1 MIDRKWILGVLAAV
15 ASSLPAAAQPA
26 LRPYVATYSVS
37 YSSLSV
43 GQSRL
48 ELKPGDSPGAWSME
62 SLSTAQG
69 LARLVVGGALAQR
82 SWFQVDGMAIR
93 PLRYRFDDG
102 DDGAKNVSLDFDWAT
117 GRVTGK
123 AEGKPVAV
131 DAPAGLQD
139 PLSLQVEAMLVL
151 QAGGKLESLAMIE
164 KDAVKQ
170 YRYVFER
177 REVIDTP
184 LGRLDTLVYRSE
196 RPGNK
201 RYSRLWYAPS
211 LGYLNVKAEQFRETK
226 RLFSLEIKSYKPQ

>member
-1 MIDRKWILGVLAAV
+1 MIDRKWILTVLAA
-15 ASSLPAAAQPA
+15 AATSLPVAAEPA

-43 GQSRL
+43 GQSRV
-48 ELKPGDSPGAWSME
+48 ELKPGDGPGAWNME
-62 SLSTAQG
+62 SRSTAQG

-82 SWFQVDGMAIR
+82 SWFQVEGSAVR

-102 DDGAKNVSLDFDWAT
+102 SDGDKNVSLDFDWAA
-117 GRVTGK
+117 GRVTGI
-123 AEGKPVAV
+123 AEGKAVAV

-139 PLSLQVEAMLVL
+139 SLSLQVMAMLVL
-151 QAGGKLESLAMIE
+151 QAEGKLESLAMIE
-164 KDAVKQ
+164 REGVKH

-177 REVIDTP
+177 REAIDTP

-196 RPGNK
+196 RPGSK

-211 LGYLNVKAEQFRETK
+211 LGYLNVKAEQFRESK
-226 RLFSLEIKSYKPQ
+226 RLFSLQIKTYRAQ